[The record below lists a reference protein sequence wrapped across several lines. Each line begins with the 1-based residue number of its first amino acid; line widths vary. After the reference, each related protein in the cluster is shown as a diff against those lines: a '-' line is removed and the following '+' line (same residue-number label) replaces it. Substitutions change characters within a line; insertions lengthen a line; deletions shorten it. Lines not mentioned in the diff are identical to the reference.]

1 MCSQLND
8 LSPKFLKVVIDISN
22 LLLLLQVSS
31 FQVTQTTIH
40 LYLKISLQLLN
51 MLNHSL
57 LLPVQMS
64 NSLLMLPFNE
74 FDNVLSLTYHSIV
87 FIVELLHSQD
97 VVGAGLL
104 SEL

>member
-8 LSPKFLKVVIDISN
+8 LSPKFLKVVINISD

-31 FQVTQTTIH
+31 LQVTQTTIH
-40 LYLKISLQLLN
+40 LYLKVSLQLLH

-64 NSLLMLPFNE
+64 DSLLMLPFNE
-74 FDNVLSLTYHSIV
+74 FNNVLGLAYHSIV
-87 FIVELLHSQD
+87 FIVELLHSQN
-97 VVGAGLL
+97 VVGAGLF

>member
-1 MCSQLND
+1 MSSQLND
-8 LSPKFLKVVIDISN
+8 FSPKFLKIVINISN

-40 LYLKISLQLLN
+40 LYLKVSLQLLH

-64 NSLLMLPFNE
+64 NSLLMLAFNE
-74 FDNVLSLTYHSIV
+74 FNNVLGLAYHSIV
-87 FIVELLHSQD
+87 FIVELLHSQN
-97 VVGAGLL
+97 VVGAGLF